1 MTPDSSASAFH
12 AFISHAGEQASLAK
26 ELSDGLARYKLKCYV
41 YKRDGRPGDDYLVRE
56 AEIIKASAFIL
67 IVSRDAVAEGG
78 GYREIIFEIQTAIE
92 NKRTIIPVFLDP
104 TVASDSDI
112 KSRLLIPK
120 KSGLILGSAQA
131 DTPTIERLAKAVR
144 DELGWGSAIDNDVY
158 GRDHAASEIA
168 GHIGSLNRRVYIIY
182 GPPGAGKSTV
192 AALVQKLLSGEG
204 WTIGTVSLSRDD
216 KSFAQVVTR
225 IMNSLAIS
233 VDAGAST
240 DEMLRRLLQ
249 RVSAAHR
256 FLLYVDNF
264 EQVSEDSE
272 AQFIEWCKQVAELK
286 VLITSRVFRCAAVPG
301 VVGRS
306 LEPLP
311 VPSETEIRGLTP
323 AALEQTYAVVQMFLD
338 RVQDV
343 RAAEPLEDVR
353 AALQREP
360 DTIREIARLCALLG
374 GFPAPVDQAA
384 KNFGRFGRLNR
395 YVNDAR
401 KYRQSLRVGA
411 SSAETMEVAV
421 RSTLA
426 SLSESTKRAF
436 LLLSQ
441 FRGSFDDAA
450 AQGVLD
456 GVGDPYELMVAL
468 NESGLLRAERS
479 SRWSM
484 YLPFQEVGD
493 AIIAECDD
501 GVDVRRVFDNGHQR
515 VFVSK
520 ARALHTSLQSTSKGV
535 ARLELLE
542 DAHADVHNYRVAL
555 RRACTQSDSGQ
566 ALDVLNALVPVY
578 MRYGPASELQ
588 ELAEAVA
595 VASKNPSDAVRAY
608 LEAATA
614 AELLGRYKS
623 AGAYMRAAEAIVP
636 PEKLQMRLLVLSRL
650 RMSAEHAGEGDTL
663 DRVHRE
669 LIALLEQLERDT
681 DPGALCVSLIEAAY
695 SSELVDGFE
704 SAARFAR
711 RALDIARSRDIDPFL
726 AWRARAC
733 LGILLWRDARLEEA
747 LSVHQEGLKWV
758 DQQLAAGLEGSLLTA
773 KGGALTNIG
782 LVCIDMGERDEAFRV
797 LGESHLLT
805 KCNEAF
811 EAVNRT
817 ALIKATLYQDG
828 VGRTAHR
835 ATNASKAIAL
845 AGEYEQLVMG
855 TEYGQT
861 IALFLQVKGEAQ
873 YWCGDVRA
881 AETTLQT
888 ARAWSRRSNIR
899 ALERDFAI
907 CVLLARI
914 ASDDGRRKEARIFV
928 EDASEFVRIRGLDDR
943 DWPIERTRSRYSD
956 YLRLRSSLGTESR

>member
-1 MTPDSSASAFH
+1 MTPDPSASAFH
-12 AFISHAGEQASLAK
+12 AFISHAGEQAPLAQ
-26 ELSDGLARYKLKCYV
+26 ELSDRLARYGLKCYA
-41 YKRDGRPGDDYLVRE
+41 YKRDGRPGEDYLVRE
-56 AEIIKASAFIL
+56 AEIIKSSAFIL
-67 IVSRDAVAEGG
+67 LVSRDAAAEGG
-78 GYREIIFEIQTAIE
+78 GYREILFEIQTAIE
-92 NKRTIIPVFLDP
+92 NNRNIIPVFLD
-104 TVASDSDI
+104 TALASDSDI
-112 KSRLLIPK
+112 KLQLLIPK
-120 KSGLILGSAQA
+120 KSGLILGNGLV

-158 GRDHAASEIA
+158 GRDHAAREIA
-168 GHIGSLNRRVYIIY
+168 AHIVSLNRRVYIIY

-192 AALVQKLLSGEG
+192 AALVQKLLFGEG
-204 WTIGTVSLSRDD
+204 WTIGAVSLSRDD
-216 KSFAQVVTR
+216 TSFAQVVTR
-225 IMNSLAIS
+225 IMNDLAID

-240 DEMLRRLLQ
+240 DEMLRLLRQ
-249 RVSAAHR
+249 RVSAANR

-264 EQVSEDSE
+264 EQVSSESE
-272 AQFIEWCKQVAELK
+272 AQFIEWCKRVAELK
-286 VLITSRVFRCAAVPG
+286 VLITSRVFRCAAVSG

-311 VPSETEIRGLTP
+311 VPSEKEIQSLTP
-323 AALEQTYAVVQMFLD
+323 AALEQAYSVVQLFLD

-343 RAAEPLEDVR
+343 RAAEPLSDVR

-384 KNFGRFGRLNR
+384 KNFGRFGRLQR
-395 YVNDAR
+395 YVSEAR

-426 SLSESTKRAF
+426 TLPESTKRAF

-441 FRGSFDDAA
+441 FRGSFDDTAA
-450 AQGVLD
+450 ESVLD
-456 GVGDPYELMVAL
+456 GVGNPYELMVGL
-468 NESGLLRAERS
+468 HESGLLRAERS

-484 YLPFQEVGD
+484 YLPCQEVGD
-493 AIIAECDD
+493 AIMAERVD
-501 GVDVRRVFDNGHQR
+501 GVDVRRAFDNGHQR
-515 VFVSK
+515 AFVSK
-520 ARALHTSLQSTSKGV
+520 ARALHTSLQTTSKGV
-535 ARLELLE
+535 ARLELLQE
-542 DAHADVHNYRVAL
+542 AHADVHNYRVAL
-555 RRACTQSDSGQ
+555 RRACSASDSGQ
-566 ALDVLNALVPVY
+566 ALGVLKALVPVY

-588 ELAEAVA
+588 ELAEEVA
-595 VASKNPSDAVRAY
+595 VASKNPTDAVRAY
-608 LEAATA
+608 VEAATA

-623 AGAYMRAAEAIVP
+623 AGAYIKAAE
-636 PEKLQMRLLVLSRL
+636 LLVPSEDLQLRLMVLARL
-650 RMSAEHAGEGDTL
+650 RMSAEHAGEGETL

-669 LIALLEQLERDT
+669 LIELLERLEGGP

-704 SAARFAR
+704 SGARFAR
-711 RALDIARSRDIDPFL
+711 RALEIARNRDIDPFL
-726 AWRARAC
+726 SWRARAC
-733 LGILLWRDARLEEA
+733 LGILLWRDARLDEA
-747 LSVHQEGLKWV
+747 LSVHQEGLTWI
-758 DQQLAAGLEGSLLTA
+758 DQQLAAGSEGSLLTA

-782 LVCIDMGERDEAFRV
+782 LVYIDLGQCDEAFRV
-797 LGESHLLT
+797 LGESYPLT
-805 KCNEAF
+805 KGNEAF
-811 EAVNRT
+811 GAVNRT
-817 ALIKATLYQDG
+817 ALIMATLYQG
-828 VGRTAHR
+828 GIGRTAQR

-845 AGEYEQLVMG
+845 ADEHQQLVMG

-881 AETTLQT
+881 AETTLQA

-914 ASDDGRRKEARIFV
+914 ASEDGRQKEARIFI
-928 EDASEFVRIRGLDDR
+928 EDASEFVRIRGLGDR
-943 DWPIERTRSRYSD
+943 DWPIERTRSRYVD
-956 YLRLRSSLGTESR
+956 YLRLRSSLGVESK